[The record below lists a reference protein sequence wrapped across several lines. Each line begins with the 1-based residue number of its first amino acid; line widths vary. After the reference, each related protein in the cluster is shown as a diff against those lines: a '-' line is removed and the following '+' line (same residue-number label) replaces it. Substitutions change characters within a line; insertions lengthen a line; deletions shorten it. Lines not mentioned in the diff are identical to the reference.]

1 VLEEMDT
8 RPHAIEM
15 IVGARRDPAF
25 GPVVMVGAG
34 GVEAELRHDSA
45 VDLADLNR
53 ERALAMIRR
62 LRCLPLLQGWRGR
75 PAVDIEGL
83 AEVIL
88 TVAGVMRACSDL
100 LDLELNPVRVAPGGV
115 VAVDALVTAAAPAKG
130 AASPAG
136 SRPGAGSGRSAAG
149 CR

>member
-1 VLEEMDT
+1 
-8 RPHAIEM
+8 M

-25 GPVVMVGAG
+25 GPVVIVGAG
-34 GVEAELRHDSA
+34 GVEAELLRDTA
-45 VDLADLNR
+45 VDLAGLGR

-88 TVAGVMRACSDL
+88 AVAGVMRSRPDL
-100 LDLELNPVRVAPGGV
+100 LDLELNPVRVAPGGAI
-115 VAVDALVTAAAPAKG
+115 AVDALAAAVDSGQRPGPAAGGGSRTAAG
-130 AASPAG
+130 
-136 SRPGAGSGRSAAG
+136 
-149 CR
+149 